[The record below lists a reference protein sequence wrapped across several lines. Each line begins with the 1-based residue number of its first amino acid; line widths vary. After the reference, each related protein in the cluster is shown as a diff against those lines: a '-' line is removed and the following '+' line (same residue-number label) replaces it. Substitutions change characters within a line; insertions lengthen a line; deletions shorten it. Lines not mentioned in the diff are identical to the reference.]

1 MSNRWLMA
9 ALFGLV
15 LAGCGRES
23 EPPAAS
29 NTPAVAEEAAA
40 MKDAQER
47 RERFVGD
54 GKAKYTP
61 QEVGGF

>member
-1 MSNRWLMA
+1 MSHRWLIA
-9 ALFGLV
+9 AVFGLL
-15 LAGCGRES
+15 LAGCGKES

-29 NTPAVAEEAAA
+29 NTPTVAEDAAV
-40 MKDAQER
+40 MKDAQQR

-61 QEVGGF
+61 KEVGGF